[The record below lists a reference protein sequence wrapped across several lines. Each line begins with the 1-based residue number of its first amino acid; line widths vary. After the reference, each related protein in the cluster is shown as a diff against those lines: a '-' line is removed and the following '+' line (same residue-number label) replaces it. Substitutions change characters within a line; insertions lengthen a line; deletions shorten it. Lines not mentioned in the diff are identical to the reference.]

1 MADQKVNCE
10 VHNIADGS
18 KHLVFL
24 IEGTQQC
31 VGEIR
36 IVADDRYLRV
46 ISSLFANW
54 VNVERGGLS
63 IVQGINAT
71 H

>member
-1 MADQKVNCE
+1 
-10 VHNIADGS
+10 
-18 KHLVFL
+18 VFL